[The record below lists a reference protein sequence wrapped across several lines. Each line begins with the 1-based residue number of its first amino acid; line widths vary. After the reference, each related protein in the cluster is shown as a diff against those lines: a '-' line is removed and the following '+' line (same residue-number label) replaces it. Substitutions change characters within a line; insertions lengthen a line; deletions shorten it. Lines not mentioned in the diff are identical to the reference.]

1 MNLSRGELM
10 SCYSGKEMAA
20 AFRTVRK
27 NTIQIAEDIPEDKYD
42 FVPAPG
48 VKPVARTLAHMAFV
62 TQLWPTIMK
71 DGITTLVGFDFS
83 SLREHIGAEEARA
96 RTKAELLDLLRS
108 EGQKF
113 ATWLETLS
121 DEFLAVGVIDG
132 DGKTVKTRFER
143 VLGGKEH
150 EMHHRGQLMLIQRM
164 LGITP
169 HLTRQNEERL
179 KQLRAAKT
187 AN

>member
-1 MNLSRGELM
+1 M
-10 SCYSGKEMAA
+10 SVYGGKEMAA

-48 VKPVARTLAHMAFV
+48 VKPVAKTLAHMALS
-62 TQLWPTIMK
+62 QRIWPELAK
-71 DGITTLVGFDFS
+71 EGLTTLVGYDFM
-83 SLREHIGAEEARA
+83 SLRERIISEEAKP
-96 RTKAELLDLLRS
+96 RTKAELLELLRS
-108 EGQKF
+108 EGEKH
-113 ATWLETLS
+113 ATWLESLT
-121 DEFLAVGVIDG
+121 DDFLAVEVIDG

-150 EMHHRGQLMLIQRM
+150 EMHHRGQLMLIERQ

-169 HLTRQNEERL
+169 HLTRQNEERM
-179 KQLRAAKT
+179 KQLRAAK
-187 AN
+187 A

>member
-1 MNLSRGELM
+1 M
-10 SCYSGKEMAA
+10 SIYGGKEMAA

-48 VKPVARTLAHMAFV
+48 VKPVGKTLIHMAISPS
-62 TQLWPTIMK
+62 LWPELAK
-71 DGITTLVGFDFS
+71 VTTFVGFDFMS
-83 SLREHIGAEEARA
+83 IRERFAAAEAKTRS
-96 RTKAELLDLLRS
+96 KAEILELLQS
-108 EGQKF
+108 EGEKF
-113 ATWLETLS
+113 ATWLESLS

-143 VLGGKEH
+143 ILGGKEH
-150 EMHHRGQLMLIQRM
+150 EMHHRGQLMLVQRM

-169 HLTRQNEERL
+169 HLTKQTEERM
-179 KQLRAAKT
+179 KQLRAAK
-187 AN
+187 A